1 MLSYVAFLGKLGN
14 SNIGG
19 RVTISNTKNADIYKQ
34 NDFLE
39 KNDCLKKKKKN
50 GANYEAKFQH

>member
-39 KNDCLKKKKKN
+39 KNDCLKKKQEWCKL
-50 GANYEAKFQH
+50 